1 MGVVRRDGK
10 WTLEKIEDGAYSIC
24 ERKEEVARII
34 TAEYEPSGFDDLR
47 SSVMKDVFEVRDFSE
62 AEDTFQRYIEEAEQG
77 WGW

>member
-1 MGVVRRDGK
+1 MSVVRREGK

-47 SSVMKDVFEVRDFSE
+47 SSFFQDVYEVRDFGE
-62 AEDTFQRYIEEAEQG
+62 AEKKFQRYIEEAEEGFG
-77 WGW
+77 W